1 MAHILAADAVL
12 HRNTA
17 SYGSPTWDAMA
28 LVQDLTLNL
37 TKDTVDVSTRGG
49 GGWGEEVDGLKHATI
64 TFSMLYDTTDADFS
78 AIESAFNANTAIEFL
93 CLDGPAATSGKEGL
107 RASCMVSGFTRNE
120 NLGEALTVDIELKP
134 VKNADAAPAWYTV
147 S

>member
-1 MAHILAADAVL
+1 MAPILSQDAEL

-17 SYGSPTWDAMA
+17 SYASPTWAAMA

-49 GGWGEEVDGLKHATI
+49 GGWGEEIDGLKHATI
-64 TFSMLYDTTDADFS
+64 TFSMLYDTTDADFT
-78 AIESAFNANTAIEFL
+78 AIEAAFNANTAIEFL
-93 CLDGPAATSGKEGL
+93 CLDGASATSGKEGL
-107 RASCMVSGFTRNE
+107 RAACMVSGFTRNE

-147 S
+147 P